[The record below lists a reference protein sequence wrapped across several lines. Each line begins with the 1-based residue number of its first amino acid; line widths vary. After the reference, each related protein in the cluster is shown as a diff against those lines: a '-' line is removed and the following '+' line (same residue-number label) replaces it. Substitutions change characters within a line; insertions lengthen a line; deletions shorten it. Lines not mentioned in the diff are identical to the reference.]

1 MECRTSG
8 ALKKKALGRILD
20 IFPNDR
26 DIYENWQKYSRIYSI
41 GYKDAPSA
49 MDDITDYWGS
59 LGYDYNAGFREGTRR
74 ALLRVALSIV
84 NNSIKHGVS
93 QGYLCDQVQTCTSPE
108 CFAIVYLLY
117 SCLQQSEEER
127 LAIAKQDFLNKET
140 DDDDENI
147 MTEYGIDLETCKAW
161 KSEAPKNRPYASRYH
176 AADPVLLKGALAV
189 LQLLFPDEKNAYDEI
204 EIGLKIYLAGFY
216 DSVRNCVKTW
226 LKKSGNPE
234 LIIQL
239 LQELNAL
246 FKANTPPDQIP
257 ASLIDRA
264 PEHTRPLFQLLIN
277 FYKESLY
284 ENS

>member
-8 ALKKKALGRILD
+8 ALRRKALGRILD
-20 IFPNDR
+20 LFPDDKDVYEEWQR
-26 DIYENWQKYSRIYSI
+26 YTQIYAM
-41 GYKDAPSA
+41 GYEDAPDT
-49 MDDITDYWGS
+49 MNDITNYWGS

-84 NNSIKHGVS
+84 NNAIKHGES
-93 QGYLCDQVQTCTSPE
+93 EGYLFDQIQTCTSPE

-127 LAIAKQDFLNKET
+127 LQIAKQDFIQKEA

-147 MTEYGIDLETCKAW
+147 MMEYGIDLKTCKAW
-161 KSEAPKNRPYASRYH
+161 KQEAPKNRPYPNRYH
-176 AADPVLLKGALAV
+176 AADPVLLKGALAI
-189 LQLLFPDEKNAYDEI
+189 LQQLFPDEKEAYDEI
-204 EIGLKIYLAGFY
+204 ETGLKIYLTGFY
-216 DSVRNCVKTW
+216 DSVKRLVITW

-239 LQELNAL
+239 LQELNIL
-246 FKANTPPDQIP
+246 FRANTPPDQIP
-257 ASLIDRA
+257 SYIINRA
-264 PEHTRPLFQLLIN
+264 PEHTKPLFQLLIN

>member
-1 MECRTSG
+1 MECRTSDTLG
-8 ALKKKALGRILD
+8 KNALDRILEL
-20 IFPNDR
+20 FPDDK
-26 DIYENWQKYSRIYSI
+26 DIYENWRKYIQIYAM
-41 GYKDAPSA
+41 GYRDAPSD
-49 MDDITDYWGS
+49 MDDVVNYWNS
-59 LGYDYNAGFREGTRR
+59 LGYDYNAGFEEGTRR

-84 NNSIKHGVS
+84 NNAIKHGES
-93 QGYLCDQVQTCTSPE
+93 EGYLFDQVQTCTSPE

-117 SCLQQSEEER
+117 SCLQQTEEER
-127 LAIAKQDFLNKET
+127 LEIAKQDFIQKET

-147 MTEYGIDLETCKAW
+147 MMEYGIGLETVKEW

-257 ASLIDRA
+257 ASLINRA

-284 ENS
+284 EKS

>member
-8 ALKKKALGRILD
+8 ALRKSALDRVLD
-20 IFPNDR
+20 LFPEDK
-26 DIYENWQKYSRIYSI
+26 DIYGNWQKYVRIYAM
-41 GYKDAPSA
+41 GYADAPGT
-49 MDDITDYWGS
+49 MDNIPSYWGS

-74 ALLRVALSIV
+74 ALLRAALSIL

-93 QGYLCDQVQTCTSPE
+93 QGYLYDQVQTCTSPE

-117 SCLQQSEEER
+117 SCLQQTEEER
-127 LAIAKQDFLNKET
+127 LEIAKQDFLKKET

-147 MTEYGIDLETCKAW
+147 MMEYGIDLKTCKAW
-161 KSEAPKNRPYASRYH
+161 KQEAPKNRPYPDRYH
-176 AADPVLLKGALAV
+176 AADPVLLRGALAV
-189 LQLLFPDEKNAYDEI
+189 LQQQFPDQTEAYDEI
-204 EIGLKIYLAGFY
+204 EIGLKIYLTGFY

-239 LQELNAL
+239 LQELNIL
-246 FKANTPPDQIP
+246 FKSNTPPDQIP
-257 ASLIDRA
+257 SSLIDRA

-277 FYKESLY
+277 FYRESLY
-284 ENS
+284 EES